1 MYFTGDWNADCGIL
15 YDMLEGIEFYS
26 GSERKRM
33 LKHSSKADMGS
44 CLYGCTWKGYLK
56 KDKVTGEKIY

>member
-1 MYFTGDWNADCGIL
+1 MYFTGDWDADCGIL
-15 YDMLEGIEFYS
+15 HDMLEGIEFYS

-44 CLYGCTWKGYLK
+44 MLIWKYLERIFK
-56 KDKVTGEKIY
+56 ER